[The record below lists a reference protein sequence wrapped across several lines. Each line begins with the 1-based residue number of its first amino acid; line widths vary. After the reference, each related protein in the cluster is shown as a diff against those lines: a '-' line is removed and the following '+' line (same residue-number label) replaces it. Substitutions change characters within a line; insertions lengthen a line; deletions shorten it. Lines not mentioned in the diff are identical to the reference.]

1 MICPIC
7 GEENN
12 MRLSKDN
19 IYRCMNCNSRFKMI
33 NKQLPVEQKYLSSNK
48 FYNREYQSIRY
59 HVHLDN
65 AFDNPELKELCN
77 LILS

>member
-12 MRLSKDN
+12 MRFSKDGT
-19 IYRCMNCNSRFKMI
+19 YRCMNCNARFKMI
-33 NKQLPVEQKYLSSNK
+33 NKQLPIKEYWNNSK

-59 HVHLDN
+59 HVHLDR
-65 AFDNPELKELCN
+65 AFENPDLKELCE
-77 LILS
+77 LILN

>member
-19 IYRCMNCNSRFKMI
+19 IYRCMNCNSRFRMI
-33 NKQLPVEQKYLSSNK
+33 NKQLPMKEYFATSK

-59 HVHLDN
+59 YVHLDR
-65 AFDNPELKELCN
+65 AFENPELKNLCE